1 MTHSQRMRRKAAA
14 YRGFRDNAHERG
26 RDMGRALGL
35 SPDIIK
41 EALSLY
47 DELLGS
53 APRTP
58 QGVMVDC
65 LYVTANKYGAKT
77 TTRTFAKRLREL
89 YGVGTEPL
97 TSWRGCN

>member
-1 MTHSQRMRRKAAA
+1 MHRKARA
-14 YRGFRDNAHERG
+14 YRGFRSDAHNIG
-26 RDMGRALGL
+26 TAMGRAIGL
-35 SPDIIK
+35 SPDIIHEAIRLYEKTWK
-41 EALSLY
+41 E
-47 DELLGS
+47 

-97 TSWRGCN
+97 TSWMECN